1 MANQR
6 GKLEFTM
13 VNGKTYT
20 KTLLPNEEAD
30 QLLAGLSAEEWIEVD
45 SAIRIRTD
53 KIVSVRLSVIEGSF
67 PSLER
72 RA

>member
-1 MANQR
+1 MAEKR

-13 VNGKTYT
+13 VNGKTHT
-20 KTLLPNEEAD
+20 KTLLPHEDAD
-30 QLLAGLSAEEWIEVD
+30 QLLAGLGAEEWIEVD
-45 SAIRIRTD
+45 SAIRIRAD

-72 RA
+72 RE